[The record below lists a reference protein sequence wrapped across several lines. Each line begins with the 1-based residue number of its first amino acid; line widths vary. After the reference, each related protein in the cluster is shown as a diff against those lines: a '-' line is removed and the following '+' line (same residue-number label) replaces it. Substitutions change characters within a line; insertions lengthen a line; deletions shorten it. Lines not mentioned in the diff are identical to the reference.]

1 MLLIMLLTKL
11 KKHLFTF
18 LLLKYNE
25 YFLKLVFYVSILK
38 DLFV

>member
-1 MLLIMLLTKL
+1 MLLIMLTKL
-11 KKHLFTF
+11 KIHLFNF

-25 YFLKLVFYVSILK
+25 YFLRLVFYVSILK